1 MEAGPRPATTDDVRS
16 LRRWLIVAGVW
27 AMAAT
32 AIAIIALV
40 VANRA
45 DDDEDLA
52 RTSGRVA
59 QVRRDLNQRLDE
71 LEQRIGELAT
81 SEDVSNLDTRL
92 KRLEDDAGQASD
104 RVERLSGRVD
114 DLQSQ
119 VEALEQAGTETTETT
134 ETTP

>member
-1 MEAGPRPATTDDVRS
+1 
-16 LRRWLIVAGVW
+16 
-27 AMAAT
+27 
-32 AIAIIALV
+32 V

-52 RTSGRVA
+52 RTSSQVA

-71 LEQRIGELAT
+71 LEQRIGELPT

-92 KRLEDDAGQASD
+92 KRIEDGAGESSD
-104 RVERLSGRVD
+104 RLERLSGRVD
-114 DLQSQ
+114 DLESQ
-119 VEALEQAGTETTETT
+119 VEALEQTGTETTETT